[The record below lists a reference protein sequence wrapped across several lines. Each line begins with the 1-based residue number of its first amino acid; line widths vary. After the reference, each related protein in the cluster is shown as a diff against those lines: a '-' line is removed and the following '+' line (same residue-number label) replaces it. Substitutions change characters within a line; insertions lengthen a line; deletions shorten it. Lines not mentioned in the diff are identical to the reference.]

1 MSASGY
7 QQLPRYL
14 IQFSMLTKGM
24 SCSDDVAA
32 ILIAIGKAIR
42 APTPRTALNRAL
54 TRLHRYRRTGMRQLI
69 TWIASDKVLATLR
82 SKGAWW
88 TLPLCVE
95 AFEKM
100 SQGITPHVALGMHLP
115 GKRPNMNFSITRDA
129 SLLANHL
136 IQIGTPF
143 REAISVAQNFREQC
157 LPTNSDTIPQLRP
170 LQAKLSEK
178 YSGVNQSL
186 VAHLELKYGRKIQT
200 NGGLTARQ

>member
-136 IQIGTPF
+136 IQTGASF
-143 REAISVAQNFREQC
+143 KEAIECAQIFREQC
-157 LPTNSDTIPQLRP
+157 LPPGSDKIPQLRP
-170 LQAKLSEK
+170 LQKRFSEK
-178 YSGVNQSL
+178 FGGLSQSL

-200 NGGLTARQ
+200 GV